1 MDTVKHN
8 SEGAVLEG
16 LQVIAADAF
25 RWLTGKTDAPVS
37 ASLRCFAA
45 NKFSEVL
52 SSTLL
57 AASMI
62 ISRL

>member
-8 SEGAVLEG
+8 PEGAVLEG
-16 LQVIAADAF
+16 LQFIAAHAF

-37 ASLRCFAA
+37 ASLRR
-45 NKFSEVL
+45 KQISEVL
-52 SSTLL
+52 LSTLL
-57 AASMI
+57 AASMT